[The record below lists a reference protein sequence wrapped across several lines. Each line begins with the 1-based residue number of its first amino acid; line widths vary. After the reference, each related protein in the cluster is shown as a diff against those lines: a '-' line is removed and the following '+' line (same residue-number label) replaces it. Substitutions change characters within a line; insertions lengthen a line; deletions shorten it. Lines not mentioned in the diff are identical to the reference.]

1 MKRRPVGFE
10 EITTTARA
18 IQLAPQATAGMPI
31 GTDIVQSHPAL
42 IRTVQMRAEML
53 RGVHLARPS
62 SRGSYAG
69 WRATRRLGCVL
80 VGLRTGGTGRL
91 AGEARKR
98 LRVAGTLARRRQRLG
113 WLLIPSGTL

>member
-10 EITTTARA
+10 QITTTARA
-18 IQLAPQATAGMPI
+18 IRLAPQATAGMPI

-62 SRGSYAG
+62 SRGSHAG
-69 WRATRRLGCVL
+69 WRATGRLGSVL
-80 VGLRTGGTGRL
+80 VGLLTGGTGGL
-91 AGEARKR
+91 ADETLKR
-98 LRVAGTLARRRQRLG
+98 LRAPGALAPWRHRRVGPPMPRG
-113 WLLIPSGTL
+113 S